1 MFKKIIL
8 IVAVFAAGFV
18 HAADYD
24 IYVEA
29 QVNEP
34 QFIMQIA
41 DGSTSDTVTF
51 NIMSDGTSITA
62 TNYTAHMFIDS
73 APGFGSA
80 RAISATGS
88 VTGAQA
94 VFSMADVLPYGG
106 YNNWNVR
113 VDMRLIGA
121 SVPTYSVDGILQIDA
136 TPLAN
141 SGYPAAMASM
151 SHQSDTSETSTVTL
165 YTPEYIGQ
173 ILFGGAGTGTN
184 GLWISKGVTTND
196 WVLVTQ

>member
-1 MFKKIIL
+1 MFKKLIL
-8 IVAVFAAGFV
+8 VLAVLAAGFV
-18 HAADYD
+18 HATDYD

-34 QFIMQIA
+34 QFIMQVV
-41 DGSTSDTVTF
+41 DGSTDTVSF
-51 NIMSDGTSITA
+51 HIMSDGTPITA
-62 TNYTAHMFIDS
+62 TNHTAHMFIDS
-73 APGFGSA
+73 DPGFGSS
-80 RAISATGS
+80 RAITATGT

-94 VFSMADVLPYGG
+94 VFSMANVLPYGG
-106 YNNWNVR
+106 NNNWNVR

-121 SVPTYSVDGILQIDA
+121 TVPTYSVDGILQIDA

-151 SHQSDTSETSTVTL
+151 SYQSDTNVTTTVTL

-173 ILFGGAGTGTN
+173 HLYGGAGTGTN
-184 GLWISKGVTTND
+184 MIAEAIGLTTND
-196 WVLVTQ
+196 WVVITQ